1 MRRIAGA
8 PGMDRF
14 LAGRMPDEIVHSAL
28 ERVLLGDTHPKKG
41 RKLSVKNR
49 QSTTAFAL
57 CVMGIIN
64 SQLSNAIDAAEAS
77 FSHLPLGDAET
88 EPGVVE
94 VPEPIDQAQF
104 LERRDVQRE
113 LFTRLR
119 EQAGP
124 ELRPVIDYWEPNYLA
139 DDCIARGEFDRRLV
153 HRVRLLARAILTDL
167 AREIQPRAPTGM
179 EMLM

>member
-1 MRRIAGA
+1 M
-8 PGMDRF
+8 
-14 LAGRMPDEIVHSAL
+14 
-28 ERVLLGDTHPKKG
+28 
-41 RKLSVKNR
+41 
-49 QSTTAFAL
+49 QSCGGSF
-57 CVMGIIN
+57 
-64 SQLSNAIDAAEAS
+64 

-113 LFTRLR
+113 LFARLR

-153 HRVRLLARAILTDL
+153 HRVRLLARAILADL
-167 AREIQPRAPTGM
+167 AREIQPRAHRNGNADVNRRSGNCPKKDRNSFPDNSPARQ
-179 EMLM
+179 LI